1 MFEWIKARLI
11 DEARLWWRMWSV
23 RLAAVMSAVVAYV
36 LASPDIIV
44 RVMNELPPEFRAA
57 FPPATGIL
65 LFALVTVVRLYKQGP
80 KNGA

>member
-1 MFEWIKARLI
+1 MIEWLRLRLI
-11 DEARLWWRMWSV
+11 DEARHWWRMWSV
-23 RLAAVMSAVVAYV
+23 RLAAVLSAVAAYV

-57 FPPATGIL
+57 FPPATGVL
-65 LFALVTVVRLYKQGP
+65 LFVLVTAVRLYKQGP